1 MQRLLIGCASPG
13 PPPTA
18 MAAGPPPGAADAPRL
33 PPRPA
38 GQRRRAVVGRAA
50 VGAPW
55 SCWSSPT
62 WTRLGTRI
70 NFIRA
75 SPKIK
80 AWPVTLTVPIA
91 SIYPGVEWLN
101 HMFPLG
107 PDLEVLIIMKWLN
120 SSKVR
125 GRKENRRIRALDIQ
139 MAAAGEL
146 LLFILFVVISG
157 LRQKGGINCP
167 WTVRT
172 TGREKKEEDG
182 SIYPLCLADGESSGG
197 TLLGA
202 VLLTIMCTLL
212 SYGHQNWTLQS
223 FTEQQQNTHVLQ
235 VFKPGSSVLGLLI
248 PKYFFGVILV
258 A

>member
-91 SIYPGVEWLN
+91 FPQRILFCVCAVWQRSYFILLPSIYPGVEWLN

-172 TGREKKEEDG
+172 TGREKKEAINITLDHKCKIFQALNGAIDSLFMQHDE
-182 SIYPLCLADGESSGG
+182 IKKKGEEKRRWRRFGRRKRKQEFSS
-197 TLLGA
+197 
-202 VLLTIMCTLL
+202 
-212 SYGHQNWTLQS
+212 
-223 FTEQQQNTHVLQ
+223 
-235 VFKPGSSVLGLLI
+235 
-248 PKYFFGVILV
+248 
-258 A
+258 

>member
-91 SIYPGVEWLN
+91 FPQRILFCVCAVWQRSYFILLPSIYPGVEWLN

-146 LLFILFVVISG
+146 LLFEAINITLDHKCKIFQALNGAIDSLFMQHDEIKK
-157 LRQKGGINCP
+157 KGEEKRR
-167 WTVRT
+167 WRRF
-172 TGREKKEEDG
+172 GRRKRKQEF
-182 SIYPLCLADGESSGG
+182 SS
-197 TLLGA
+197 
-202 VLLTIMCTLL
+202 
-212 SYGHQNWTLQS
+212 
-223 FTEQQQNTHVLQ
+223 
-235 VFKPGSSVLGLLI
+235 
-248 PKYFFGVILV
+248 
-258 A
+258 